1 MKKIIMLSILVI
13 SIFSCSS
20 ENKINKVSLALDWY
34 PNSNHAGIFYAKDKG
49 YFLDGDLDVE
59 VYTPSYP
66 YSILQTVASGRDQ
79 FGISYQPDLLLARSE
94 GVPVVAISSIVR
106 TPLNSIMTLKKS
118 GISDPSKLKGK
129 TIGYPGIPLNI
140 GILQSI
146 LEGQGLTIDDV
157 NLVDVGFD
165 LVPALL
171 SSRVDAV
178 IGAFWSHESIL
189 IELEG
194 EGVNI
199 LKFQDWG
206 IPEYHE
212 LVLVTSEKYLDENKE
227 IVESFVKSFRKG
239 FEGSIESNYESMESL
254 ISAYP
259 EVNVELETEG
269 IKLLAPLW
277 IESMNSNNMDSW
289 HKFGDW
295 MKEKGLIDSGL
306 IIEDSF
312 KIIQ

>member
-20 ENKINKVSLALDWY
+20 EDEINTISLALDWY

-49 YFLDGDLDVE
+49 YFLDENLNIE
-59 VYTPSYP
+59 VYTPSDP
-66 YSILQTVASGRDQ
+66 TTILQTVASGRDQ
-79 FGISYQPDLLLARSE
+79 FGISYQPDLLLARNE
-94 GVPVVAISSIVR
+94 GVPVVAVSSVVR

-118 GISDPSKLKGK
+118 GISEPSKLKGK
-129 TIGYPGIPLNI
+129 TIGYPGIPLNV

-146 LEGQGLTIDDV
+146 LEGQGLTMDDV

-194 EGVNI
+194 EEVNI

-212 LVLVTSEKYLDENKE
+212 LVLVTSEEYLKENKE

-239 FEGSIESNYESMESL
+239 FESSIESNSESMESL
-254 ISAYP
+254 IAAYP
-259 EVNVELETEG
+259 EVNVELEKQG

-277 IESMNSNNMDSW
+277 DESLNSNNMDSW
-289 HKFGDW
+289 NKFGEW
-295 MKEKGLIDSGL
+295 MKEKGLISPDL
-306 IIEDSF
+306 AIKDSF
-312 KIIQ
+312 KMIQ

>member
-20 ENKINKVSLALDWY
+20 ENEINKVSLALDWY

-49 YFLDGDLDVE
+49 YFLDGDLDVD
-59 VYTPSYP
+59 VYTPSDP
-66 YSILQTVASGRDQ
+66 SSILQTVASGRDQ

-239 FEGSIESNYESMESL
+239 FEGSIESNSESMESL
-254 ISAYP
+254 ISAFP

-269 IKLLAPLW
+269 IKLLTPLW

>member
-49 YFLDGDLDVE
+49 YFLDEDLDVE
-59 VYTPSYP
+59 VYTPSDP
-66 YSILQTVASGRDQ
+66 SSILQTVASGRDQ

-146 LEGQGLTIDDV
+146 LEGQGLTINDV

-239 FEGSIESNYESMESL
+239 FEGSIESNSESMESL

-269 IKLLAPLW
+269 IKLLTPLW
-277 IESMNSNNMDSW
+277 IESMKSNNMDSG

>member
-20 ENKINKVSLALDWY
+20 ENEINKVSLALDWY

-49 YFLDGDLDVE
+49 YFLDEDLDVE
-59 VYTPSYP
+59 VYTPSDP
-66 YSILQTVASGRDQ
+66 SSILQTVASGRDQ

-94 GVPVVAISSIVR
+94 GVPVVAISSIVK

-194 EGVNI
+194 EEVNI

-212 LVLVTSEKYLDENKE
+212 LVLVTSEKYLYENKE

-239 FEGSIESNYESMESL
+239 FEGSIESNSESMESL

-259 EVNVELETEG
+259 EVNVELETKG
-269 IKLLAPLW
+269 IKLLVPLW
-277 IESMNSNNMDSW
+277 IESMNSNNMESW

>member
-20 ENKINKVSLALDWY
+20 ENEINKVSLALDWY

-49 YFLDGDLDVE
+49 YFLDGDLDVD
-59 VYTPSYP
+59 VYTPSDP
-66 YSILQTVASGRDQ
+66 SSILQTVASGRDQ

-269 IKLLAPLW
+269 IKLLTPLW

>member
-20 ENKINKVSLALDWY
+20 ENEINKVSLALDWY

-59 VYTPSYP
+59 VYTPSDP
-66 YSILQTVASGRDQ
+66 SSILQTVASGRDQ

-146 LEGQGLTIDDV
+146 LEGQGLTINDV

-239 FEGSIESNYESMESL
+239 FEGSIESNSESMESL

-259 EVNVELETEG
+259 EVNVELETKG
-269 IKLLAPLW
+269 IKLLVPLW
-277 IESMNSNNMDSW
+277 IESMNSNNMESW

>member
-20 ENKINKVSLALDWY
+20 ENEINKVSLALDWY

-59 VYTPSYP
+59 VYTPSDP
-66 YSILQTVASGRDQ
+66 SSILQTVASGRDQ

-146 LEGQGLTIDDV
+146 LEGQGLTINDV

-212 LVLVTSEKYLDENKE
+212 LVLVTSEKYLYENKE

-239 FEGSIESNYESMESL
+239 FEGSIESNSESMESL

-259 EVNVELETEG
+259 EVNVELETKG
-269 IKLLAPLW
+269 IKLLVPLW
-277 IESMNSNNMDSW
+277 IESMNSNNMESW

>member
-20 ENKINKVSLALDWY
+20 ENEINKVSLALDWY

-49 YFLDGDLDVE
+49 YFLDEDLDVE
-59 VYTPSYP
+59 VYTPSDP
-66 YSILQTVASGRDQ
+66 SSILQTVASGRDQ

-94 GVPVVAISSIVR
+94 GVPVVAISSIVK

-194 EGVNI
+194 EEVNI

-212 LVLVTSEKYLDENKE
+212 LVLVTSEKYLYENKE

-239 FEGSIESNYESMESL
+239 FEGSIESNSESMESL

-259 EVNVELETEG
+259 EINVELETKG
-269 IKLLAPLW
+269 IKLLVPLW
-277 IESMNSNNMDSW
+277 IESMNSNNMESW

>member
-20 ENKINKVSLALDWY
+20 ENEINKVSLALDWY

-49 YFLDGDLDVE
+49 YFLDEDLDVE
-59 VYTPSYP
+59 VYTPSDP
-66 YSILQTVASGRDQ
+66 SSILQTVASGRDQ

-146 LEGQGLTIDDV
+146 LEGQGLTINDV

-239 FEGSIESNYESMESL
+239 FEGSIESNSESMESL
-254 ISAYP
+254 ISAFP

-277 IESMNSNNMDSW
+277 IESMNSNNMESW

-295 MKEKGLIDSGL
+295 MKEKGLIDSEL

>member
-20 ENKINKVSLALDWY
+20 ENEINKVSLALDWY

-59 VYTPSYP
+59 VYTPSDP
-66 YSILQTVASGRDQ
+66 SSILQTVASGRDQ

-146 LEGQGLTIDDV
+146 LEGQELTIDDV

-212 LVLVTSEKYLDENKE
+212 LVLVTSEKYLEENKE

-239 FEGSIESNYESMESL
+239 FEGSIESNSESMESL

-277 IESMNSNNMDSW
+277 IESMNSTNMDSW

>member
-49 YFLDGDLDVE
+49 YFLDEDLDVE
-59 VYTPSYP
+59 VYTPSDP
-66 YSILQTVASGRDQ
+66 SSILQTVASGRDQ

-146 LEGQGLTIDDV
+146 LEGQGLTINDV

-239 FEGSIESNYESMESL
+239 FEGSIESNSESMESL

>member
-1 MKKIIMLSILVI
+1 MKKIIMLYILVI

-20 ENKINKVSLALDWY
+20 ENEINKVSLALDWY

-49 YFLDGDLDVE
+49 YFLDGDLDVD
-59 VYTPSYP
+59 VYTPSDP
-66 YSILQTVASGRDQ
+66 SSILQTVASGRDQ

-140 GILQSI
+140 GILQCI
-146 LEGQGLTIDDV
+146 LEGQGLTINDV

-239 FEGSIESNYESMESL
+239 FEGSIESNSESMESL

-269 IKLLAPLW
+269 IKLLTPLW

>member
-20 ENKINKVSLALDWY
+20 ENEINKVSLALDWY

-59 VYTPSYP
+59 VYTPSDP
-66 YSILQTVASGRDQ
+66 SSILQTVASGRDQ

-239 FEGSIESNYESMESL
+239 FEGSIESNSESMESL

-277 IESMNSNNMDSW
+277 IESMNSTNMDSW

>member
-20 ENKINKVSLALDWY
+20 ENEINKVSLALDWY

-59 VYTPSYP
+59 VYTPSDP
-66 YSILQTVASGRDQ
+66 SSILQTVASGRDQ

-212 LVLVTSEKYLDENKE
+212 LVLVTSEKYLEENKE

-239 FEGSIESNYESMESL
+239 FEGSIESNSESMESL

-277 IESMNSNNMDSW
+277 IESMNSTNMDSW

>member
-20 ENKINKVSLALDWY
+20 ENEINKVSLALDWY

-49 YFLDGDLDVE
+49 YFLDGDLDVD
-59 VYTPSYP
+59 VYTPSDP
-66 YSILQTVASGRDQ
+66 SSILQTVASGRDQ

-239 FEGSIESNYESMESL
+239 FEGSIESNSESMESL

-269 IKLLAPLW
+269 IKLLTPLW

>member
-20 ENKINKVSLALDWY
+20 ENEINKVSLALDWY

-59 VYTPSYP
+59 VYTPSDP
-66 YSILQTVASGRDQ
+66 SSILQTVASGRDQ

-212 LVLVTSEKYLDENKE
+212 LVLVTSEKYLEENKE

-239 FEGSIESNYESMESL
+239 FEGSIESNSESMESL

-269 IKLLAPLW
+269 IKLLTPLW

>member
-20 ENKINKVSLALDWY
+20 ENEINKVSLALDWY

-49 YFLDGDLDVE
+49 YFLDGDLDVD
-59 VYTPSYP
+59 VYTPSDP
-66 YSILQTVASGRDQ
+66 SSILQTVASGRDQ

-239 FEGSIESNYESMESL
+239 FEGSIESNSESMESL

>member
-20 ENKINKVSLALDWY
+20 ENEINKVSLALDWY

-59 VYTPSYP
+59 VYTPSDP
-66 YSILQTVASGRDQ
+66 SSILQTVASGRDQ

-146 LEGQGLTIDDV
+146 LEGQGLTINDV

-212 LVLVTSEKYLDENKE
+212 LVLVTSEKYLYENKE

-239 FEGSIESNYESMESL
+239 FEGSIESNSESMESL
-254 ISAYP
+254 ISAFP

-289 HKFGDW
+289 YKFGDW
-295 MKEKGLIDSGL
+295 MKEKGLIDSEL

>member
-1 MKKIIMLSILVI
+1 MKKIIMLYILVI

-20 ENKINKVSLALDWY
+20 ESEINKVSLALDWY

-49 YFLDGDLDVE
+49 YFLDGDLDVD
-59 VYTPSYP
+59 VYTPSDP
-66 YSILQTVASGRDQ
+66 SSILQTVASGRDQ

-239 FEGSIESNYESMESL
+239 FEGSIESNSESMESL

>member
-1 MKKIIMLSILVI
+1 M
-13 SIFSCSS
+13 
-20 ENKINKVSLALDWY
+20 DWY

-49 YFLDGDLDVE
+49 YFLDEDLDVE
-59 VYTPSYP
+59 VYTPSDP
-66 YSILQTVASGRDQ
+66 SSILQTVASGRDQ

>member
-20 ENKINKVSLALDWY
+20 ENEINKVSLALDWY

-59 VYTPSYP
+59 VYTPSDP
-66 YSILQTVASGRDQ
+66 SSILQTVASGRDQ

-178 IGAFWSHESIL
+178 IGAVWSHESIL

-212 LVLVTSEKYLDENKE
+212 LVLVTSEKYLEENKE

-239 FEGSIESNYESMESL
+239 FEGSIESNSESMESL

>member
-1 MKKIIMLSILVI
+1 MKKIIMLYILVI

-20 ENKINKVSLALDWY
+20 ENEINKVSLALDWY

-49 YFLDGDLDVE
+49 YFLDGDLDVD
-59 VYTPSYP
+59 VYTPSDP
-66 YSILQTVASGRDQ
+66 SSILQTVASGRDQ

-239 FEGSIESNYESMESL
+239 FEGSIESNSESMESL

>member
-20 ENKINKVSLALDWY
+20 ENEINKVSLALDWY

-49 YFLDGDLDVE
+49 YFLDEDLDVE
-59 VYTPSYP
+59 VYTPSDP
-66 YSILQTVASGRDQ
+66 SSILQTVASGRDQ

-94 GVPVVAISSIVR
+94 GVPVVAISSIVK

-146 LEGQGLTIDDV
+146 LEGQELTIDDV

-212 LVLVTSEKYLDENKE
+212 LVLVTSEKYLYENKE

-239 FEGSIESNYESMESL
+239 FEGSIESNSESMESL
-254 ISAYP
+254 ISAFP

-277 IESMNSNNMDSW
+277 IESMNSNNMESW